1 MRFAFA
7 LLGSRGDVQPA
18 LAVALELRGRGH
30 EVEVAV
36 APNLVEFVARLGIT
50 AVPVGGDSRDLL
62 GSGLVRE
69 DMRSRVPARR
79 LRALRAVA
87 SVGWDDLRVGLV
99 PLAARA
105 DVVVTGLLGQ
115 EVGSAVAEAH
125 DVRFAALHFCPV
137 RANPVVPIVDLPA
150 VWPDRLARPVQ
161 AGAWRAGEA
170 ARWHLTRRA
179 ENEQRARL
187 GLAEARVGLPERLRD
202 RGALEVQ
209 AYDPALVPGLAD
221 AWPARRPVVGFLD
234 LGAEERRRLADT
246 DVAEDPALE
255 DWLAAGP
262 PPVYVGFGSMA
273 VGDPRRLV
281 ATVGRASAAL
291 GVRVVLSTGW
301 NDFPPGL
308 DAAHPHVR
316 IVGPADHATLL
327 PRCRAAVHHGGAG
340 TTAAA
345 LRAGLPAVVGWFSAD
360 QPIWARLLR
369 DLGVGVGVRFRDL
382 DATTLAAAL
391 AQVLDSGCAA
401 RARHLAARLVDPGTA
416 VAGAADLLE
425 RAD

>member
-1 MRFAFA
+1 VRFAFA

-36 APNLVEFVARLGIT
+36 APNLVEFVARLGVP

-69 DMRSRVPARR
+69 DMRSRLPVRR

-87 SVGWDDLRVGLV
+87 SVGWDDLRAGLV

-115 EVGSAVAEAH
+115 EVGAAVAEAH
-125 DVRFAALHFCPV
+125 DVRFAALHYCPV
-137 RANPVVPIVDLPA
+137 RANPVVPLLDLPA
-150 VWPDRLARPVQ
+150 GCPAPLARSVQ
-161 AGAWRAGEA
+161 AGAWRAGES
-170 ARWHLTRRA
+170 ARWWLTRRA

-187 GLAEARVGLPERLRD
+187 GLAEARVGLPERLRT

-209 AYDPALVPGLAD
+209 AYDPALVPGLAA

-234 LGAEERRRLADT
+234 LGAQERRRLADT

-255 DWLAAGP
+255 DWLAAGTAP
-262 PPVYVGFGSMA
+262 IYVGFGSMA
-273 VGDPRRLV
+273 VGDPRQLV
-281 ATVGRASAAL
+281 ATVQAAAAAL
-291 GVRVVLSTGW
+291 GGRVLLSTGW

-308 DAAHPHVR
+308 DAAHPQVR
-316 IVGPADHATLL
+316 IVGAADHATLL

-382 DATTLAAAL
+382 DATTLTAAL
-391 AQVLDSGCAA
+391 RGVLDPACAS
-401 RARHLAARLVDPGTA
+401 RAQAVAARLVDPAIA
-416 VAGAADLLE
+416 VARTADLLE
-425 RAD
+425 RAG